1 MGELHGIDS
10 EYMPLDANAE
20 NYRTLASNRESIVAP
35 RSVRRAALYARV
47 GTDAQ
52 QKEATIGS
60 QLSALKR
67 QIAADAT
74 HGLHRAKKAAM
85 AAADSIA
92 GN

>member
-67 QIAADAT
+67 QIAADA
-74 HGLHRAKKAAM
+74 R
-85 AAADSIA
+85 
-92 GN
+92 